1 MPHTLSIM
9 SNFWLAFI
17 TGLTSGGISCFAVQ
31 GGLLTSA
38 IASNEEI
45 EVSRSLKAKALII
58 FLGSKLVAYAILGF
72 ILGLLGSSLNISPRI
87 QGYMLI
93 FVGIYMLLTAARLL
107 NIHPIFRYFEIT
119 PPKFILR
126 MMRNQAQAKSYFT
139 PMILGTLTV
148 LIPCGVTQAMM
159 LLAIAS
165 SSALTGAGILFFFV
179 LGTTPVFFAIGYA
192 AAELMKKKV
201 FNIIAALTIA
211 VIGIASINSGQILR
225 GSVHTLQNYWAV
237 IVGNDATGETAQVK
251 NGFQEAVIEVKS
263 NGYKSDTRNLK
274 LGVPV
279 RLTLNSHGV
288 QSCAKSFVIP
298 SLSLFK
304 ILPEDGSETLEFT
317 PTKTGLLTY
326 ACGMG
331 MYTGSFNVV
340 Q

>member
-1 MPHTLSIM
+1 MN
-9 SNFWLAFI
+9 NFWLAFI

-58 FLGSKLVAYAILGF
+58 FLGSKLAAYAVLGF
-72 ILGLLGSSLNISPRI
+72 ILGSLGSSLNISPKI
-87 QGYMLI
+87 QGYLLI

-107 NIHPIFRYFEIT
+107 NIHPIFRYFEIA

-126 MMRNQAQAKSYFT
+126 MMRNQAQAKSFFT
-139 PMILGTLTV
+139 PMILGTMTV
-148 LIPCGVTQAMM
+148 FIPCGVTQAMM

-165 SSALTGAGILFFFV
+165 GSALLGAGIMFFFV

-192 AAELMKKKV
+192 ATELMKKKI
-201 FNIIAALTIA
+201 FNIVAAVAIAI
-211 VIGIASINSGQILR
+211 IGILSINSGQILR
-225 GSVHTLQNYWAV
+225 GSVHTLQNYWTVLIGKDSQGRIA
-237 IVGNDATGETAQVK
+237 IFEG
-251 NGFQEAVIEVKS
+251 GFQEATIEVKS
-263 NGYKSDTRNLK
+263 NGYTSDTDTLK

-279 RLTLNSHGV
+279 KLVLNSHGV
-288 QSCAKSFVIP
+288 RSCAKSFVIP

-304 ILPEDGSETLEFT
+304 ILPEDGSEVLEFT
-317 PTKTGLLTY
+317 PNKKGLLTY

-340 Q
+340 E